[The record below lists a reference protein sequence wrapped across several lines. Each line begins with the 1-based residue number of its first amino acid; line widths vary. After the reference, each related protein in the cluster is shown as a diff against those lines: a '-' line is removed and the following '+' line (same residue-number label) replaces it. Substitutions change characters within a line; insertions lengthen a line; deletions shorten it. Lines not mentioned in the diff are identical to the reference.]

1 MTFAS
6 VFTVASC
13 IFIVSLFY
21 CVAAN
26 INYMISDLA
35 GTVGMAVFI
44 NEDATA
50 EDVSLLNEKI
60 RAIPHIVEAEYISKD
75 DALANFISSTT
86 DPRIAEGLEVDNP
99 LPRSFSISIDDL
111 RYQEDV
117 KAALNELTAYGVNV
131 IRDMG
136 ETSNIILG
144 VSRVVRGV
152 LMVLILVLAVI
163 SIVIIT
169 NTIRITVNARRTEI
183 NIMKYV
189 GATDWFIRWPFVIE
203 GILIGLFGGL
213 VPSVICAVGYESAVG
228 MIKGALPVLYAIKFR
243 PAHEIFA
250 YLVPFS
256 IILGI
261 FIGVAGSG
269 FTIRKHLRV

>member
-21 CVAAN
+21 CLAAN
-26 INYMISDLA
+26 IDYLLSDLE
-35 GTVGMAVFI
+35 GSVGLEVFI
-44 NEDATA
+44 KKEATP

-60 RAIPHIVEAEYISKD
+60 NAIPHIEEAIYVNSQ
-75 DALANFISSTT
+75 DALDRFISSAT
-86 DPRIAEGLEVDNP
+86 DPRVAEGLQNDNP
-99 LPRSFSISIDDL
+99 LPRSFSITIDDL
-111 RYQEDV
+111 RYQDDV
-117 KAALNELTAYGVNV
+117 IAALNELTQYGVDV
-131 IRDMG
+131 VRHMG
-136 ETSNIILG
+136 ETTNVILG

-203 GILIGLFGGL
+203 GILIGLLGAL
-213 VPSVICAVGYESAVG
+213 VPSVLCAVGYESAVG

-250 YLVPFS
+250 YLVPFA
-256 IILGI
+256 IFLGI